1 MRTKSVAGLLFFD
14 SKLRFSERIYN
25 NYENVFFPSRYYTC
39 VDYGWDRDMWVA
51 SDSTGETHEI
61 RLEKHAVHEKD

>member
-1 MRTKSVAGLLFFD
+1 MRTKSVAGLVF
-14 SKLRFSERIYN
+14 SKSTLRFSERIYY
-25 NYENVFFPSRYYTC
+25 NYEKVFFPSRYYTC

-51 SDSTGETHEI
+51 SDSTGETDKI